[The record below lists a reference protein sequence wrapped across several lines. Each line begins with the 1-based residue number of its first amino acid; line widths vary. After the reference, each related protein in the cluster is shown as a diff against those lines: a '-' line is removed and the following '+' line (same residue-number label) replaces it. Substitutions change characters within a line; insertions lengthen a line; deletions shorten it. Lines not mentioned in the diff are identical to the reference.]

1 MIGHV
6 PGASSGPAL
15 ARRHGRT
22 LLDADDSVSPLL
34 RHLMEAAEA
43 ATRFQATGEV
53 VRVVGTTVEAAGLI
67 LQLGSICWIDLE
79 PEGMVSAEV
88 VGFKDGNVTL
98 VPFGDL
104 SGVRPGSAVRLRE
117 QQFRVPIG
125 PAVLGRVL
133 DGFGRPLDG
142 QGPLRAEYRVVT
154 GAAPH
159 PLGRARIST
168 PISTGVRALDGMLSA
183 GKGQRLGIF
192 AGSGVGK
199 STLLAMIARHAS
211 SDVNVIALIGERGRE
226 VQEFIDEQLG
236 PEGLARSCVVV
247 ATSDQPALLRLKAAE
262 IATAIAES
270 FRDDGKDVLFMM
282 DSVTRLAMA
291 QREIGLGAGEPPAL
305 RGYPPS
311 VFSFLP
317 RLLERAGNTEYG
329 TITGFFTVLVEGDD
343 MTEPV
348 ADTVRSILDGHIVL
362 SRSLAERNH
371 YPAIDVLASVSRAM
385 PSVVDKD
392 HMRVAGAVRAAL
404 AEYEGARDLI
414 EVGAYAHGS
423 NPAIDEAIALRPALE
438 QFLCQELEEA
448 SDIVAARQGMEA
460 TGVLNAPALMGAG
473 GTLTPTAP
481 RPAGGPGS
489 AQPGQT
495 PAQVQQQRQAVPAGP
510 ASQMPPMF
518 RGEVRR

>member
-1 MIGHV
+1 VTGQ
-6 PGASSGPAL
+6 A
-15 ARRHGRT
+15 HGSQT
-22 LLDADDSVSPLL
+22 LLPKRHARSHLSLDAGSTSPLL
-34 RHLMEAAEA
+34 RHLLEAAEA
-43 ATRFQATGEV
+43 APRFQATGEV
-53 VRVVGTTVEAAGLI
+53 VRVIGTTVEAAGLI

-88 VGFKDGNVTL
+88 VGFKDGLITL

-104 SGVRPGSAVRLRE
+104 SGVRPGSSVRLRE

-142 QGPLRAEYRVVT
+142 LGPLRAEYKVVT

-270 FRDDGKDVLFMM
+270 FRDEGNDVLFMM

-385 PSVVDKD
+385 PAVVDKA
-392 HMRVAGAVRAAL
+392 HVRIAGAVRAAL

-438 QFLCQELEEA
+438 TFLCQELEES
-448 SDIVAARQGMEA
+448 SDIATARLAMEA
-460 TGVLNAPALMGAG
+460 TGVLQAEALMSNGVSVARPNSAAG
-473 GTLTPTAP
+473 GVAP
-481 RPAGGPGS
+481 
-489 AQPGQT
+489 QPQ
-495 PAQVQQQRQAVPAGP
+495 PAQTGAALP
-510 ASQMPPMF
+510 SML
-518 RGEVRR
+518 RGEPR

>member
-1 MIGHV
+1 M
-6 PGASSGPAL
+6 
-15 ARRHGRT
+15 
-22 LLDADDSVSPLL
+22 
-34 RHLMEAAEA
+34 
-43 ATRFQATGEV
+43 
-53 VRVVGTTVEAAGLI
+53 RVIGTTVEAAGLI

-88 VGFKDGNVTL
+88 VGFKDGLITL

-168 PISTGVRALDGMLSA
+168 PISTGVRALDGLLSA

-270 FRDDGKDVLFMM
+270 FRDEGKDVLFMM

-317 RLLERAGNTEYG
+317 RLARARRQHRVRHDHRLLHRPGRGRRHDRAGRRHG
-329 TITGFFTVLVEGDD
+329 PVDPRRPHR
-343 MTEPV
+343 PV
-348 ADTVRSILDGHIVL
+348 ARRWPSATTTRPSTSWPRSRGPCPP
-362 SRSLAERNH
+362 SSTRTTCGSPARSG
-371 YPAIDVLASVSRAM
+371 PPW
-385 PSVVDKD
+385 PST
-392 HMRVAGAVRAAL
+392 R
-404 AEYEGARDLI
+404 
-414 EVGAYAHGS
+414 
-423 NPAIDEAIALRPALE
+423 
-438 QFLCQELEEA
+438 
-448 SDIVAARQGMEA
+448 
-460 TGVLNAPALMGAG
+460 APA
-473 GTLTPTAP
+473 T
-481 RPAGGPGS
+481 
-489 AQPGQT
+489 
-495 PAQVQQQRQAVPAGP
+495 
-510 ASQMPPMF
+510 
-518 RGEVRR
+518 

>member
-1 MIGHV
+1 MTG
-6 PGASSGPAL
+6 PGYAGSGTAVV
-15 ARRHGRT
+15 RRHGRSH
-22 LLDADDSVSPLL
+22 LALDDATISPLL
-34 RHLMEAAEA
+34 RHLVEAAEVA
-43 ATRFQATGEV
+43 PLFQATGEV
-53 VRVVGTTVEAAGLI
+53 VRVIGTTVEAAGLI

-88 VGFKDGNVTL
+88 VGFKDGLITL

-168 PISTGVRALDGMLSA
+168 PISTGVRALDGLLSA

-270 FRDDGKDVLFMM
+270 FRDEGKDVLFMM

-385 PSVVDKD
+385 PAVVDKD

-404 AEYEGARDLI
+404 AEYDGARDLI

-438 QFLCQELEEA
+438 GYLCQELEEA
-448 SDIVAARQGMEA
+448 SDIVAARAAMEA
-460 TGVLNAPALMGAG
+460 TGVLNAPHLLGAG
-473 GTLTPTAP
+473 AGLSSARPAEVAGQTAP
-481 RPAGGPGS
+481 GQPGS
-489 AQPGQT
+489 SGQP
-495 PAQVQQQRQAVPAGP
+495 PQAAGV
-510 ASQMPPMF
+510 MPSIF
-518 RGEVRR
+518 RSEGRS

>member
-1 MIGHV
+1 MI
-6 PGASSGPAL
+6 SSGGHSAGAL
-15 ARRHGRT
+15 LPKRPVRSRLGFG
-22 LLDADDSVSPLL
+22 DASISPLV
-34 RHLMEAAEA
+34 RHLVEAAEA
-43 ATRFQATGEV
+43 APRFQATGEV
-53 VRVVGTTVEAAGLI
+53 VRVIGTTVEAAGLI

-88 VGFKDGNVTL
+88 VGFKDGLITL

-104 SGVRPGSAVRLRE
+104 SGVRPGSAVRLRD

-125 PAVLGRVL
+125 PALLGRVI

-142 QGPLRAEYRVVT
+142 MGPLLAEYKVIT
-154 GAAPH
+154 GTAPH

-168 PISTGVRALDGMLSA
+168 PISTGVRALDGLLSA

-211 SDVNVIALIGERGRE
+211 SNVNVIALIGERGRE

-311 VFSFLP
+311 VFSMLP

-343 MTEPV
+343 MSEPV

-385 PSVVDKD
+385 PAVVDKD
-392 HMRVAGAVRAAL
+392 HLRTAGAVRAAL

-438 QFLCQELEEA
+438 GFLCQDLEET
-448 SDIVAARQGMEA
+448 SDIVAARLAMES
-460 TGVLNAPALMGAG
+460 TGVLNARALMGPGAG
-473 GTLTPTAP
+473 LASARPGGGAP
-481 RPAGGPGS
+481 GNQSNQLPP
-489 AQPGQT
+489 
-495 PAQVQQQRQAVPAGP
+495 AVPAT
-510 ASQMPPMF
+510 SML
-518 RGEVRR
+518 RGESPR

>member
-1 MIGHV
+1 MS
-6 PGASSGPAL
+6 GAGRGMAAVQPL
-15 ARRHGRT
+15 ATAIRRGS
-22 LLDADDSVSPLL
+22 DAGSQPLL
-34 RHLMEAAEA
+34 RHLLEAAEA
-43 ATRFQATGEV
+43 AGRFQATGQV

-67 LQLGSICWIDLE
+67 VQLGSICWIDLE
-79 PEGMVSAEV
+79 PDGMVSAEV
-88 VGFKDGNVTL
+88 VGFKDGLITL

-104 SGVRPGSAVRLRE
+104 GGVRPGSAVRLRE
-117 QQFRVPIG
+117 QQFRVPVG
-125 PAVLGRVL
+125 RAVLGRVL

-142 QGPLRAEYRVVT
+142 RGPLRADYRVVT

-168 PISTGVRALDGMLSA
+168 PISTGVRALDGLLSA

-236 PEGLARSCVVV
+236 SEGLARSVVVV

-270 FRDDGKDVLFMM
+270 FRDEGQDVLFMM

-317 RLLERAGNTEYG
+317 RLLERAGNTEFG

-362 SRSLAERNH
+362 SRTLAERNH

-385 PSVVDKD
+385 PAVVDKD
-392 HMRVAGAVRAAL
+392 HMRIAGAVRAAL

-423 NPAIDEAIALRPALE
+423 NPAIDEAIKLRPALE
-438 QFLCQELEEA
+438 AFLCQELDEN
-448 SDIVAARQGMEA
+448 SDIVAARRAMEA
-460 TGVLNAPALMGAG
+460 SGVLAARALLGAG
-473 GTLTPTAP
+473 
-481 RPAGGPGS
+481 AGLAS
-489 AQPGQT
+489 AQPVAPQ
-495 PAQVQQQRQAVPAGP
+495 VPASAKPVGP
-510 ASQMPPMF
+510 GAGLQPAPFPGQQVAMPMPL
-518 RGEVRR
+518 RGEAIR

>member
-1 MIGHV
+1 VTVSTRVGHTLL
-6 PGASSGPAL
+6 GS
-15 ARRHGRT
+15 RQGRT
-22 LLDADDSVSPLL
+22 HLDSNGEIVSPMLMHLL
-34 RHLMEAAEA
+34 EAAEA
-43 ATRFQATGEV
+43 ASRFQATGEV
-53 VRVVGTTVEAAGLI
+53 VRVIGTTVEAAGLI

-88 VGFKDGNVTL
+88 VGFKDGLITL

-104 SGVRPGSAVRLRE
+104 SGVRPGSAIRLRE
-117 QQFRVPIG
+117 QQFRVPVG

-142 QGPLRAEYRVVT
+142 KGPVHAEYRVVT
-154 GAAPH
+154 GTAPH

-168 PISTGVRALDGMLSA
+168 PISTGVRALDGLLTA

-236 PEGLARSCVVV
+236 PEGLKRSVVVV
-247 ATSDQPALLRLKAAE
+247 ATSDQPAVLRLKAAE

-311 VFSFLP
+311 VFSLLP
-317 RLLERAGNTEYG
+317 RLLERAGNTEFG

-362 SRSLAERNH
+362 ARSLAERNH
-371 YPAIDVLASVSRAM
+371 YPAIDVLASVSRVM
-385 PSVVDKD
+385 PAVVDKG
-392 HMRVAGAVRAAL
+392 HLRVAGAIRAAL

-414 EVGAYAHGS
+414 EVGAYAPGS
-423 NPAIDEAIALRPALE
+423 NPAIDEAISLRPSLE
-438 QFLCQELEEA
+438 TFLCQELEDQ
-448 SDIVAARQGMEA
+448 SDIVAAREMMDRS
-460 TGVLNAPALMGAG
+460 GVLAARSLMGAG
-473 GTLTPTAP
+473 
-481 RPAGGPGS
+481 AGIAAAHPNETQS
-489 AQPGQT
+489 
-495 PAQVQQQRQAVPAGP
+495 VQGNQPAGP
-510 ASQMPPMF
+510 
-518 RGEVRR
+518 RREGAR

>member
-1 MIGHV
+1 MIGQ
-6 PGASSGPAL
+6 GYGNANQNL
-15 ARRHGRT
+15 TRRHGRSH
-22 LLDADDSVSPLL
+22 LALADSSISPLL
-34 RHLMEAAEA
+34 RHLVEAAEVA
-43 ATRFQATGEV
+43 PLFQATGEV
-53 VRVVGTTVEAAGLI
+53 VRVIGTTVEAAGLV

-88 VGFKDGNVTL
+88 VGFKDGLITL

-142 QGPLRAEYRVVT
+142 QGPLRAQYRVVT

-168 PISTGVRALDGMLSA
+168 PISTGVRALDGMLAA

-385 PSVVDKD
+385 PAVVDKE

-404 AEYEGARDLI
+404 AEYEGAKDLI

-438 QFLCQELEEA
+438 AFLCQELEER
-448 SDIVAARQGMEA
+448 SDIVSARADMEA
-460 TGVLNAPALMGAG
+460 CGVLNATHLMGSGAG
-473 GTLTPTAP
+473 LASARPADAAAAAQP
-481 RPAGGPGS
+481 VQAAPAGGQLQ
-489 AQPGQT
+489 QPG
-495 PAQVQQQRQAVPAGP
+495 G
-510 ASQMPPMF
+510 MPSIF
-518 RGEVRR
+518 RSEGRS

>member
-1 MIGHV
+1 MHGSG
-6 PGASSGPAL
+6 GAL
-15 ARRHGRT
+15 LTRRHGRNH
-22 LLDADDSVSPLL
+22 LLTDDPSISPML
-34 RHLMEAAEA
+34 RHMMEAAEA
-43 ATRFQATGEV
+43 APLFQATGEV
-53 VRVVGTTVEAAGLI
+53 VRVIGTTVEAAGLI

-88 VGFKDGNVTL
+88 VGFRDGRITL

-168 PISTGVRALDGMLSA
+168 PISTGVRALDGLLSA

-236 PEGLARSCVVV
+236 PEGLARSVVVV

-362 SRSLAERNH
+362 SRTLAERNH

-385 PSVVDKD
+385 PAVVDKD
-392 HMRVAGAVRAAL
+392 HLRVAGAVRSAL

-438 QFLCQELEEA
+438 GFLCQELEEE
-448 SDIVAARQGMEA
+448 SNIVSARQAMEA
-460 TGVLNAPALMGAG
+460 SGVLSANALMGAG
-473 GTLTPTAP
+473 AGLATARPTDDSGLGRPGQPAP
-481 RPAGGPGS
+481 AQPQQSPGQGGPL
-489 AQPGQT
+489 QPI
-495 PAQVQQQRQAVPAGP
+495 
-510 ASQMPPMF
+510 F
-518 RGEVRR
+518 RSETQP

>member
-1 MIGHV
+1 MTGPSRGTNMVLPKRHV
-6 PGASSGPAL
+6 RSHLSA
-15 ARRHGRT
+15 
-22 LLDADDSVSPLL
+22 DAGSTSPLL
-34 RHLMEAAEA
+34 RHLLEAAEA
-43 ATRFQATGEV
+43 ASRFQATGEV
-53 VRVVGTTVEAAGLI
+53 VRVIGTTVEAAGLI

-88 VGFKDGNVTL
+88 VGFKDGLITL

-104 SGVRPGSAVRLRE
+104 SGVRPGSSVRLRE

-142 QGPLRAEYRVVT
+142 LGPLRAEYKVIT
-154 GAAPH
+154 GTAPH

-211 SDVNVIALIGERGRE
+211 SNVNVIALIGERGRE

-270 FRDDGKDVLFMM
+270 FRDEGKDVLFMM

-311 VFSFLP
+311 VFSMLP

-362 SRSLAERNH
+362 SRALAERNH
-371 YPAIDVLASVSRAM
+371 YPAIDVLASVSRVM
-385 PSVVDKD
+385 PAVVDKG
-392 HMRVAGAVRAAL
+392 HMRIAGAIRAAL

-438 QFLCQELEEA
+438 TFLCQELED
-448 SDIVAARQGMEA
+448 SCDIVAARAAMEA
-460 TGVLNAPALMGAG
+460 TGVLQAQALMTSGVSVARPNGMPG
-473 GTLTPTAP
+473 GVEP
-481 RPAGGPGS
+481 
-489 AQPGQT
+489 QPQ
-495 PAQVQQQRQAVPAGP
+495 PAQVGGVAP
-510 ASQMPPMF
+510 SML
-518 RGEVRR
+518 RGEPR

>member
-1 MIGHV
+1 MTTFELGGTGTL
-6 PGASSGPAL
+6 P
-15 ARRHGRT
+15 ARRHSRIYLTGPEGN
-22 LLDADDSVSPLL
+22 VSPLL
-34 RHLMEAAEA
+34 RHLVEAAEVA
-43 ATRFQATGEV
+43 PRFQATGEV
-53 VRVVGTTVEAAGLI
+53 VRVIGTTVEAAGLI

-88 VGFKDGNVTL
+88 VGFKDGLITL

-125 PAVLGRVL
+125 PALLGRVL

-142 QGPLRAEYRVVT
+142 MGPLRAEYKVIT
-154 GAAPH
+154 GTAPH

-168 PISTGVRALDGMLSA
+168 PISTGVRALDGLLSA

-211 SDVNVIALIGERGRE
+211 SNINVIALIGERGRE

-236 PEGLARSCVVV
+236 PEGLARSVVVV

-270 FRDDGKDVLFMM
+270 FRDEGKDVLFMM

-311 VFSFLP
+311 VFSMLP

-343 MTEPV
+343 MQEPV

-371 YPAIDVLASVSRAM
+371 YPAIDILASVSRAM
-385 PSVVDKD
+385 PAVVDKD
-392 HMRVAGAVRAAL
+392 HLRVAGAVRAAL

-414 EVGAYAHGS
+414 EVGAYSHGS

-438 QFLCQELEEA
+438 GFLCQELEEV
-448 SDIVAARQGMEA
+448 SDIAGARADMESCGVLTATHLMGPGAGLASARPIEGSGVAQPA
-460 TGVLNAPALMGAG
+460 TGGV
-473 GTLTPTAP
+473 TV
-481 RPAGGPGS
+481 
-489 AQPGQT
+489 QP
-495 PAQVQQQRQAVPAGP
+495 
-510 ASQMPPMF
+510 SML
-518 RGEVRR
+518 RGEPR

>member
-1 MIGHV
+1 MIG
-6 PGASSGPAL
+6 PGYSGSNLTIP
-15 ARRHGRT
+15 RRHGRSH
-22 LLDADDSVSPLL
+22 LALADTSVSPLL
-34 RHLMEAAEA
+34 RHLVEAAEVA
-43 ATRFQATGEV
+43 PRFQATGEV
-53 VRVVGTTVEAAGLI
+53 VRVIGTTVEAAGLV

-88 VGFKDGNVTL
+88 VGFKDGLITL

-104 SGVRPGSAVRLRE
+104 SGVRPGSAVHLRE

-142 QGPLRAEYRVVT
+142 QGPLRAQYRVVT

-168 PISTGVRALDGMLSA
+168 PISTGVRALDGLLSA

-211 SDVNVIALIGERGRE
+211 SNVNVIALIGERGRE

-270 FRDDGKDVLFMM
+270 FRDEGKDVLFMM

-371 YPAIDVLASVSRAM
+371 YPAIDVLASVSRVM
-385 PSVVDKD
+385 PAVVDKD

-404 AEYEGARDLI
+404 AEYEGAKDLI

-438 QFLCQELEEA
+438 RFLCQELEES
-448 SDIVAARQGMEA
+448 SDIVSARADMEA
-460 TGVLNAPALMGAG
+460 CGVLSATNLMGAG
-473 GTLTPTAP
+473 AGLSSA
-481 RPAGGPGS
+481 RPSEAAGA
-489 AQPGQT
+489 AQPGQAAPAGGQLQQ
-495 PAQVQQQRQAVPAGP
+495 PAQAGGP
-510 ASQMPPMF
+510 LPSIF
-518 RGEVRR
+518 RSEGRA